1 MRAFIPFS
9 FGCVALVS
17 LVGCQ
22 TVPVASSEGTQ
33 TTEAGAAQ
41 TPAPTAPQS
50 SSAANM
56 PAPPQGASPTEYLSG
71 QITLLQ
77 EQSIQI
83 RADVA
88 DIKQNQQILLA
99 NQQLIAQTGR
109 QPNNPPANP
118 AAAPASQE
126 NAGFSEV
133 GLQRLTTQVETIL
146 DHAAPTYGMT
156 SGYTVRGQ
164 WVMIRYNRT
173 TGESWLADNGRW
185 NLLSDL
191 DSLPTAQY
199 EVQLLRAENDVKGY
213 VAARIDLLSGDTW
226 WLKQDTWVKFQ

>member
-9 FGCVALVS
+9 LSCAVLAS
-17 LVGCQ
+17 LAGCQ
-22 TVPVASSEGTQ
+22 TVPVASPEGTPSADGEALQAPQ
-33 TTEAGAAQ
+33 TTQ
-41 TPAPTAPQS
+41 QS
-50 SSAANM
+50 SSVSNM
-56 PAPPQGASPTEYLSG
+56 PSPTAGASSAEYLSG

-126 NAGFSEV
+126 TTGLSEA